1 MSNIIKVEL
10 YKMYKRKVF
19 IALLILSSF
28 SLLYALGVF
37 FDWGFVEIS
46 GRIDLITFYT
56 VMWSLLMMLGIPMI
70 MFSFYASSM
79 LGGEIQEGQILLELN
94 GAKSRKKLVVGKFTA
109 IVLVIGLCYVLNF
122 LLSSLFY
129 VLFIAST
136 EVGSTAFFAF
146 QSYHLVLVMKSL
158 SGFLLLIFL
167 AALSLV
173 FSIRFGVFRSVIFG
187 LVIYMGLKIL
197 MYLPTINRWIPG
209 FLVLDGQ
216 ADFSAGVML
225 YQSGLLVA
233 LTAAVILYGAE
244 LFKRRGF

>member
-19 IALLILSSF
+19 VALLILSSF
-28 SLLYALGVF
+28 SLLYSLGVF
-37 FDWGFVEIS
+37 FEWEFVEIS

-70 MFSFYASSM
+70 MFSFYAASI
-79 LGGEIQEGQILLELN
+79 LGGEIQEGQILLELSS
-94 GAKSRKKLVVGKFTA
+94 AKLRKKLVVGKFMA
-109 IVLVIGLCYVLNF
+109 IVLLIGLCYVLNF

-129 VLFIAST
+129 VLFISGT
-136 EVGSTAFFAF
+136 KVGSTAFFF
-146 QSYHLVLVMKSL
+146 LQSYHFVLIMKSL
-158 SGFLLLIFL
+158 SGFLLLVFL
-167 AALSLV
+167 AALSFV

-187 LVIYMGLKIL
+187 LVIYMGLKVL

-209 FLVLDGQ
+209 FLVLYDQ

-225 YQSGLLVA
+225 YQSGLLLV
-233 LTAAVILYGAE
+233 LTVAVILYAAE
-244 LFKRRGF
+244 IFRRMDF